1 VTDRLLPQILRFD
14 TRALTTRQLQKER
27 AKATKYRVQA
37 REAQR
42 MGYNFET
49 FGIESWGAW
58 GPSAIAVLR

>member
-1 VTDRLLPQILRFD
+1 
-14 TRALTTRQLQKER
+14 LTTRQLQKER